1 MALRSGLLC
10 DASTEDWEF
19 STRDRRSIIM
29 TTASSNNEPGYTRAL
44 DTAEQLLGFRLE
56 TFLEPAKGEPSN
68 GADFKRIATVHA
80 FGDSW
85 PRTEVLDTQSRAL
98 VSVAATAA
106 LGIHE
111 PLRGQL
117 RIALNSGVTPE
128 QIVEAF
134 IHLAA
139 YVGVARAFD
148 SYTVATQVFAERA
161 GIDGED

>member
-1 MALRSGLLC
+1 
-10 DASTEDWEF
+10 
-19 STRDRRSIIM
+19 M
-29 TTASSNNEPGYTRAL
+29 TTTGPTSDPEYARAL
-44 DTAEQLLGFRLE
+44 DTAEQLLGLRLE
-56 TFLEPAKGEPSN
+56 TFLEAGRGEPAN
-68 GADFKRIATVHA
+68 AAEFKRIATVHA

-85 PRTEVLDTQSRAL
+85 PRTDGLDTRSRAL

-128 QIVEAF
+128 EIVEAF

-139 YVGVARAFD
+139 YIGVARAFD
-148 SYTVATQVFAERA
+148 SYAIAAQVFAERA
-161 GIDGED
+161 DTHGAR

>member
-1 MALRSGLLC
+1 
-10 DASTEDWEF
+10 
-19 STRDRRSIIM
+19 M
-29 TTASSNNEPGYTRAL
+29 TTAGSSDDHNYARAL

-56 TFLEPAKGEPSN
+56 TFLEAASGEPAN
-68 GADFKRIATVHA
+68 AADFKRIATVHA

-85 PRTEVLDTQSRAL
+85 PRTDLLDTRSRAL

-139 YVGVARAFD
+139 YAGVARAFD
-148 SYTVATQVFAERA
+148 SYAIAAQVFAERA
-161 GIDGED
+161 DVDGAD

>member
-1 MALRSGLLC
+1 
-10 DASTEDWEF
+10 
-19 STRDRRSIIM
+19 M
-29 TTASSNNEPGYTRAL
+29 TTAGSSEDHNYTQAL

-56 TFLEPAKGEPSN
+56 PFLEAARGEPAN
-68 GADFKRIATVHA
+68 AADFKRIATLHA

-85 PRTEVLDTQSRAL
+85 PRTSLLDTRSRAL

-106 LGIHE
+106 LGIQE

-148 SYTVATQVFAERA
+148 SYAIAAQVFAERA
-161 GIDGED
+161 DVDGAD

>member
-1 MALRSGLLC
+1 
-10 DASTEDWEF
+10 
-19 STRDRRSIIM
+19 M
-29 TTASSNNEPGYTRAL
+29 TTPESSDDHNYAQAL
-44 DTAEQLLGFRLE
+44 DTAEQLLSFRLE
-56 TFLEPAKGEPSN
+56 PFLEAATGEPAN
-68 GADFKRIATVHA
+68 AADFKRIATVHA

-85 PRTEVLDTQSRAL
+85 PRTDLLDSRSRAL

-148 SYTVATQVFAERA
+148 SYAIAAQVFAERA
-161 GIDGED
+161 DVEGPD

>member
-1 MALRSGLLC
+1 
-10 DASTEDWEF
+10 
-19 STRDRRSIIM
+19 
-29 TTASSNNEPGYTRAL
+29 
-44 DTAEQLLGFRLE
+44 LLGFRLE
-56 TFLEPAKGEPSN
+56 TLLEAASGEPAN
-68 GADFKRIATVHA
+68 AADFKRIATVHA

-85 PRTEVLDTQSRAL
+85 PRTDLLDTRSRAL

-117 RIALNSGVTPE
+117 RIALNSGGAE

-139 YVGVARAFD
+139 YAGVARAFD
-148 SYTVATQVFAERA
+148 SYAIAAQVFAERA
-161 GIDGED
+161 DVEGTV